1 MAVKTITIDTDAYD
15 LLAAQKR
22 GQESFSRLIKRR
34 LRPARTAAN
43 LLEHLDEIC
52 VSEEALNRLEEIVLA
67 RAESPAASPIPSEE
81 TH

>member
-22 GQESFSRLIKRR
+22 GQESFSQVIKRR

-43 LLEHLDEIC
+43 LLEHLDDVC
-52 VSEEALNRLEEIVLA
+52 MSEEALNRLEEIVLG
-67 RAESPAASPIPSEE
+67 REESPAASPITSDEAR
-81 TH
+81 